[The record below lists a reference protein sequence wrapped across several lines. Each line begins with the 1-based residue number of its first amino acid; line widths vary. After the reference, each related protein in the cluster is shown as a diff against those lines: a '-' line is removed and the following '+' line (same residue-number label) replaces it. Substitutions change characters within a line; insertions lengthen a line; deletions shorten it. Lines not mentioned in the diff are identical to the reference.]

1 MAEREEIEEHEEGP
15 RRRSVR
21 PSPYAPLTASEYA
34 VRDRQL
40 ATAEAEEVEEQLADD
55 IEQLHERRAGWQSP
69 YAAPGVPLSPQQ
81 AERERALDDAAARAD
96 DAPTDDAEVEDEQQ
110 LPPRRRGAVEG
121 RVHGTWARQH
131 EQEEYEEWVHAKG
144 LRGGPEAQARW
155 RAERAAAAR
164 EDAERAATDDAEQPR
179 HDDAERAPETDDREP
194 GTLRRVGRASA
205 GAVGRAVAD
214 LDRRVAD
221 DAEREEPR
229 REREEVGGWLSSG
242 QAASLGGWRSEAGWG
257 LDEWL
262 EREERTG
269 SHSASWF

>member
-1 MAEREEIEEHEEGP
+1 MAEREEYEEHEDEP
-15 RRRSVR
+15 RRRPVR
-21 PSPYAPLTASEYA
+21 PTPYAPLTASEYA

-40 ATAEAEEVEEQLADD
+40 VDAEGEEVEEQLADD
-55 IEQLHERRAGWQSP
+55 IEQLRERRAGWQSP

-96 DAPTDDAEVEDEQQ
+96 GAVADDAEVEEQQ
-110 LPPRRRGAVEG
+110 PLPPRRRGAVEG
-121 RVHGTWARQH
+121 RVHGTWARQQ

-144 LRGGPEAQARW
+144 LRGGPEAHSRW

-164 EDAERAATDDAEQPR
+164 DEVERPTHDDAADEAEQP
-179 HDDAERAPETDDREP
+179 DTDDREP

-214 LDRRVAD
+214 LDRRVGD

-242 QAASLGGWRSEAGWG
+242 QATSLGGWRSEAGWG

-262 EREERTG
+262 EREERAG
-269 SHSASWF
+269 SASGSWF